1 MRTIH
6 RVGRSARIRNFMM
19 TTLGLTLRLDLPK
32 RLKGSDTALRTF
44 KVSEV
49 CQLCARDGELDP
61 DCPYC
66 ELLREYTLTN
76 EDFADHVQY
85 GFHGTHGENQRR
97 NFEEAR
103 RFE

>member
-1 MRTIH
+1 MMRTL
-6 RVGRSARIRNFMM
+6 A
-19 TTLGLTLRLDLPK
+19 LTLKIGFPK
-32 RLKGSDTALRTF
+32 RLRDTDTDLKLT
-44 KVSEV
+44 KV

-76 EDFADHVQY
+76 EDFADMVQLP
-85 GFHGTHGENQRR
+85 FHGTNKDNVTR
-97 NFEEAR
+97 NIREAK